1 VYFENK
7 KIQILGMGDIPDC
20 INITLKSISNPNGI
34 DNTKI
39 TDIYTDGVLPT
50 ESISNGQVAD
60 INNIIKNLQHKGII
74 PVVTK
79 TNTEAYLK
87 KQSDLI
93 ANIKKEYCWYYSRYL
108 YSVDKLIKAIASETT
123 PSSELPSV
131 YPELNQTAST
141 SIKAHLDNTRILNN
155 RLTNLILI
163 IQKIDEILR
172 TSNTKMRTDLTSFS
186 SKTDE
191 MYKKLISQNEVISS
205 SDAVTKLNKEM
216 VKYTEEKGRYTDNLL
231 KMYSVLNI
239 VALGLLVYIYKS
251 AN

>member
-1 VYFENK
+1 VYLENK
-7 KIQILGMGDIPDC
+7 KIQILGMGEIPDC

-50 ESISNGQVAD
+50 EYISKLQDDAL
-60 INNIIKNLQHKGII
+60 NNIIKNLQHKGII

-108 YSVDKLIKAIASETT
+108 YSVDKLIKAIASETS
-123 PSSELPSV
+123 PLAQSSTV
-131 YPELNQTAST
+131 YPELNPAST

-163 IQKIDEILR
+163 IKKIDEILR